1 MDENKPE
8 APDELKENTKAA
20 VIIGAVLGAAVGLLM
35 FFVPESALNE
45 GARLTIS
52 VILILLGPRL
62 VQDKY
67 HLDFRKGRYAMAAAL
82 ILVLIVYILI
92 GHPVD

>member
-1 MDENKPE
+1 MDEDRS
-8 APDELKENTKAA
+8 DELKDNTKAA
-20 VIIGAVLGAAVGLLM
+20 VITGACLGASIGLLM
-35 FFVPESALNE
+35 FFVPDSALNE

-62 VQDKY
+62 AQDKY

-82 ILVLIVYILI
+82 ILVLIIYILA
-92 GHPVD
+92 GKPGA

>member
-1 MDENKPE
+1 MDENAE
-8 APDELKENTKAA
+8 NELRENTKAA
-20 VIIGAVLGAAVGLLM
+20 IITGAALGTAVGILM
-35 FFVPESALNE
+35 FFVPGSVLNE

-62 VQDKY
+62 AQDKY

-82 ILVLIVYILI
+82 ILLLIIYILI
-92 GHPVD
+92 GHPVE

>member
-1 MDENKPE
+1 MDEDPR
-8 APDELKENTKAA
+8 DELQENTKAA
-20 VIIGAVLGAAVGLLM
+20 VITGAVLGAVVGLLM

-62 VQDKY
+62 AQDKY

-82 ILVLIVYILI
+82 ILILVIYIIL
-92 GHPVD
+92 GKPGA